1 MSAVT
6 LRPALPNEA
15 EALSALGQQTF
26 TDTFGHLYRPE
37 DLATFLAVAYS
48 VAWHETLLAD
58 PSRVTWVADND
69 GELVGF
75 GIAGPCKLP
84 VPDIEPR
91 AGEIQRLYLRS
102 EWHGRGIGSRLLERL
117 LLELQRR
124 GHAPLYVGVWSE
136 NFGAQRL
143 YARYGF
149 RQVGDYLFPVGEH
162 RDHEFI
168 LRQDPAHRPAGG
180 HGQ

>member
-1 MSAVT
+1 MRAPA
-6 LRPALPNEA
+6 LRPATPA
-15 EALSALGQQTF
+15 DAAALAALGQQTF
-26 TDTFGHLYRPE
+26 TATFGHLYRPE
-37 DLATFLAVAYS
+37 DLAAFLAESYS
-48 VAWHETLLAD
+48 VAWHERLLAD
-58 PSRVTWVADND
+58 PSRLTWVADHS

-84 VPDIEPR
+84 VPDREPR
-91 AGEIQRLYLRS
+91 AGEIQRLYLRA

-136 NFGAQRL
+136 NLGAQRL

-149 RQVGDYLFPVGEH
+149 TQVGDYFFAVGEH
-162 RDHEFI
+162 RDHEYI
-168 LRQDPAHRPAGG
+168 LRQHSTREAAGG
-180 HGQ
+180 T